1 MSPKTPTLTTVLETT
16 QRRLTE
22 NLGEKCTVKV
32 HGTLNETLLKTVIN
46 IDNQKFREEL
56 RYEHE
61 DVLEHGRLKGF
72 ILILAECNDQPIGM
86 TYGYDEPQS
95 RGYFLDTL
103 ASMTEGKGIGR
114 ILATLLLVHCQN
126 KGYKHVTLYTEERD
140 EKGRQLRRFYEKMG
154 FTYICTEEG
163 KGDIM
168 QIQLTDEK
176 VADLYAKYIA
186 NTDNINK

>member
-1 MSPKTPTLTTVLETT
+1 MSTKTPTLATAMETT
-16 QRRLTE
+16 QRILSET
-22 NLGEKCTVKV
+22 LGGHCVVKA
-32 HGTLNETLLKTVIN
+32 HRTLNDTLLKVIID

-72 ILILAECNDQPIGM
+72 ILILAERNDQPIGM
-86 TYGYDEPQS
+86 TYGYDEPQPI
-95 RGYFLDTL
+95 GYFLDTL

-114 ILATLLLVHCQN
+114 ILVTLLLINCQN

-154 FTYICTEEG
+154 FTYLGTEEG

-168 QIQLTDEK
+168 QIQLNDEK
-176 VADLYAKYIA
+176 VYDLYAKYIA
-186 NTDNINK
+186 NKEVR

>member
-1 MSPKTPTLTTVLETT
+1 MSSKIPTLATALETT
-16 QRRLTE
+16 QKKLTE
-22 NLGEKCTVKV
+22 ILGEHCTVKA
-32 HGTLNETLLKTVIN
+32 HATLNDNLLKIIIN

-61 DVLEHGRLKGF
+61 DILEHGRLKGF
-72 ILILAECNDQPIGM
+72 MLIIAECEDQPIGM
-86 TYGYDEPQS
+86 TYGYDELQS
-95 RGYFLDTL
+95 KGYFLDTL
-103 ASMTEGKGIGR
+103 ASMIEGKGIGR
-114 ILATLLLVHCQN
+114 ILATLLLIHCQN

-154 FTYICTEEG
+154 FTYIGTEEG

-176 VADLYAKYIA
+176 VSNLYAKYVA
-186 NTDNINK
+186 KNQRAD